1 MRRPKVAAGTFVP
14 RMPDGRDDDGGVT
27 ASHDQEYEQRFFY
40 EIAVSPFL
48 TTNVQTPARPASP

>member
-27 ASHDQEYEQRFFY
+27 DGHDQEYEQCFFS
-40 EIAVSPFL
+40 E
-48 TTNVQTPARPASP
+48 TTVALFYDKRPDSS